1 MAGFEHI
8 RGHLKAKKLLDRA
21 LIHNRL
27 SHAYLFSGPDG
38 VGKAA
43 MARAFAAQLLCE
55 APQPHKPCGHC
66 PGCKKLASDNHPDFM
81 RVIPDG
87 AAIKIAQIRQLKE
100 AFIYSPFEKGYR
112 VVILE
117 DVQTMRRE
125 AGNSLLKILEE
136 PPADNLFIL
145 LGSSKE
151 TLLPTIVSRCQVIPF
166 FPLSPA
172 DAAAVIA
179 ARSPELSQEETTL
192 LAALADGSPG
202 RALTIQTSGLF
213 DLFQDFLQTI
223 LQPYASQSRRV
234 EKGLLLGAQISQFKE
249 ELPVL
254 LQLLRIF
261 FKDVMAAH
269 ISDQRNGI
277 YPDQIAAARE
287 LWNLDQLSAKIAAV
301 DLAEKALGRN
311 CNRALVCEVL
321 LLDLF

>member
-1 MAGFEHI
+1 MAEFRQI
-8 RGHLKAKKLLDRA
+8 RGHLKAKKLLSRA
-21 LIHNRL
+21 LANNRL

-43 MARAFAAQLLCE
+43 LAKKFAAQLLCQSPE
-55 APQPHKPCGHC
+55 GEKPCGCC
-66 PGCKKLASDNHPDFM
+66 PGCKKFISGNHPDFLCV
-81 RVIPDG
+81 RPDG
-87 AAIKIAQIRQLKE
+87 AAIKIAQIRELKE
-100 AFIYSPFEKGYR
+100 ALIYSPFEKGYR

-136 PPADNLFIL
+136 PPADNIFIL
-145 LGSSKE
+145 LGSAKE

-179 ARSPELSQEETTL
+179 VHSPELSQEDAAI

-213 DLFQDFLQTI
+213 DLFQDFLTTI
-223 LQPYASQSRRV
+223 LQSYENKSLQV
-234 EKGLLLGAQISQFKE
+234 EQGLLLGGRISQLKE
-249 ELPVL
+249 ELPVF

-261 FKDVMAAH
+261 LKMPWQHKLQAMYMGS
-269 ISDQRNGI
+269 IR
-277 YPDQIAAARE
+277 P
-287 LWNLDQLSAKIAAV
+287 K
-301 DLAEKALGRN
+301 
-311 CNRALVCEVL
+311 
-321 LLDLF
+321 

>member
-1 MAGFEHI
+1 MAEFEQI
-8 RGHLKAKKLLDRA
+8 RGQLKAKKLLSRA
-21 LIHNRL
+21 LANNRL

-43 MARAFAAQLLCE
+43 LAKFFAAQLLCE
-55 APQPHKPCGHC
+55 VTEGEKPCGEC
-66 PGCKKLASDNHPDFM
+66 PGCKKFISDNHPDFI
-81 RVIPDG
+81 RVTPDG
-87 AAIKIAQIRQLKE
+87 AAIKIAQIRELKE
-100 AFIYSPFEKGYR
+100 ALIYSPFEKGYR

-136 PPADNLFIL
+136 PPADNIFIL

-166 FPLSPA
+166 FPLSSA
-172 DAAAVIA
+172 DAAKVIA
-179 ARSPELSQEETTL
+179 AHSPELNQEDAVL
-192 LAALADGSPG
+192 LATLADGSPG

-213 DLFQDFLQTI
+213 ELFQDFLTTVLQT
-223 LQPYASQSRRV
+223 YESESQQV
-234 EKGLLLGAQISQFKE
+234 EQGLLLGGRISQLKE
-249 ELPVL
+249 ELPVF

-269 ISDQRNGI
+269 ISNHVQGI
-277 YPDQIAAARE
+277 YPAQIARARE
-287 LWNLDQLSAKIAAV
+287 LWNLDQLSAKIAVV
-301 DLAEKALGRN
+301 DLAEKGLERN
-311 CNRALVCEVL
+311 CNRGLVCEVL